1 MKNVSQET
9 ADQVFHHCDIDKDNR
24 VGLREFRTMLD
35 IGNSHA
41 KEIFPKGPGKSKSKT
56 PKGLETSKGKETTK
70 NQQKSANPIVNKGET
85 KNKITKG
92 CQQTDFEVWGPKVNT
107 EFFEKKGIFKRRNS
121 RERTKLTNT
130 RSIPLN
136 PSRSRTRLDGILLR
150 SSTTKK

>member
-1 MKNVSQET
+1 MKKVSQET
-9 ADQVFHHCDIDKDNR
+9 ADQVFRHCDINKDNR
-24 VGLREFRTMLD
+24 VSMREFRTMLD

-56 PKGLETSKGKETTK
+56 PKDLETSKGKGTTK

-85 KNKITKG
+85 KKKITKG

-107 EFFEKKGIFKRRNS
+107 EFFEKKGIFKRMNS
-121 RERTKLTNT
+121 REGTKLTNT